1 MIRQEGSKLEYD
13 FVRIPLTRG
22 ILYSVPDVDYKEVIQ
37 KKSEEGWEFVQIFA
51 PSIAGDG
58 TASFFELIFKRP

>member
-1 MIRQEGSKLEYD
+1 MALEYD
-13 FVRIPLTRG
+13 FIRIRLNRG
-22 ILYSVPDVDYKEVIQ
+22 ILYSEPEEDYREIIN

-58 TASFFELIFKRP
+58 SASFFELIFRK